1 MAMWRAA
8 TRLER
13 GPENEKINPYFSDQR
28 KASHTIPAQRL
39 THISTRIIS
48 RAQKSLKSTKR
59 IDEKKTMFSE
69 EELLS
74 RIEELELTIDEI
86 RDEHEL
92 QLEKITK
99 QLKEEENIR

>member
-1 MAMWRAA
+1 MWRAA

-28 KASHTIPAQRL
+28 KANHTIPAHRL